1 MRSTKHKL
9 SVFPNRQW
17 EDLFFPLLQA
27 SLWQPITN
35 WCESIL
41 KTKISQFPL
50 FNFINSRFHT
60 KVIFFSKAY
69 KEIVIQPHMRIYY
82 GYTSLSRKK
91 STATNH
97 FFLHNAIVILHDL
110 SFNRLTHKK
119 VVWWKNV
126 LFLFSPRGAGISSW
140 KIEMETYL
148 VSLL

>member
-69 KEIVIQPHMRIYY
+69 KEIVIQLHMRIYY

-91 STATNH
+91 KHCHESLFPTQRDCYLTWPKLQQTH
-97 FFLHNAIVILHDL
+97 TKKRWYDEKMCCSFLARGWPEYLHEKL
-110 SFNRLTHKK
+110 KWRRT
-119 VVWWKNV
+119 
-126 LFLFSPRGAGISSW
+126 
-140 KIEMETYL
+140 
-148 VSLL
+148 